1 MPLPDLISET
11 MALLKN
17 PPPSGEILV
26 QRVLSRRFA
35 ERDGKYNEFYKQWND
50 YAAKREVERTAN
62 ETSCQPTT

>member
-1 MPLPDLISET
+1 MPLADLISET

-35 ERDGKYNEFYKQWND
+35 ERDGKYDELYKQWND
-50 YAAKREVERTAN
+50 YAAKREVERTADSH
-62 ETSCQPTT
+62 EAS